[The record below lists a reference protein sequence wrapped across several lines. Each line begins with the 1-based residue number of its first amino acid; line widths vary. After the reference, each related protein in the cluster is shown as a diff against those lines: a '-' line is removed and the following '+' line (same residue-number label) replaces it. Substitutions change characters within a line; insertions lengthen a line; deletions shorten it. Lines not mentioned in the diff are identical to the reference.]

1 MRGVLSMKKRIES
14 DILTAFQ
21 HEARGWQARAGN
33 DLSAPP
39 LSEKKLLSSYASN
52 GIIPPVK
59 LVPKQSCLIS

>member
-33 DLSAPP
+33 EWDHSP
-39 LSEKKLLSSYASN
+39 SETGTQTVL
-52 GIIPPVK
+52 PHFV
-59 LVPKQSCLIS
+59 V